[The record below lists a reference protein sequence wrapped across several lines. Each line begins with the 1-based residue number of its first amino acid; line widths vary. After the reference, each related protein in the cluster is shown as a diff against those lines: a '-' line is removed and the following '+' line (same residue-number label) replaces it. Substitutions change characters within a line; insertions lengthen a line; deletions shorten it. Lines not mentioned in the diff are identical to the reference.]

1 MNDNTDR
8 LFSQRRSFLRYL
20 ASSPLLCGAMLESV
34 PGMLFARDNP
44 ALLQAD
50 REMLIKSPEE
60 ALNLFDFERI
70 ASHSIPTSH
79 FGYLTT
85 GVDDDRT
92 KNINHQA
99 YADYYLRPRRLVD
112 VRKIDMGNSLFEKD
126 YASPIFLS
134 PLASQKA
141 FNAEGELATARA
153 AGKMNFPMLLSTVSS
168 TGIEEVNAAYGEP
181 VIYQLYPA
189 TKWDITKKIL
199 RRVEAAGCKVLVLTV
214 DVPISNRET
223 LSRLIRQDDRDC
235 QTCHQGIDED
245 LKRKPMFRGTG
256 MNGLAD
262 LGFMFM
268 NWDFVKRLK
277 DETSMKLVLKGIV
290 TAEDARLCL
299 EHGVDGLV
307 VSNHGG
313 RAEESGRA
321 TIDSLTE
328 IMPVIGN
335 RIPVLIDGGVRRGTD
350 VFKALALGAS
360 AVGIGRPYI
369 WGLGAFGQP
378 GVEKVL
384 QLLQKELEIS
394 MKLAGTTS
402 IQQIGQSYV
411 GVK

>member
-1 MNDNTDR
+1 MSDNTKQ
-8 LFSQRRSFLRYL
+8 LFSRRRSFLRYL
-20 ASSPLLCGAMLESV
+20 ASSPVLCSAMLESV
-34 PGMLFARDNP
+34 PAQLFAGDNR

-50 REMLIKSPEE
+50 INSLIKSPED

-85 GVDDDRT
+85 GVDDDLT
-92 KNINHQA
+92 KNINHEA
-99 YADYYLRPRRLVD
+99 YGEYYLRPRRLVD
-112 VRKIDMGNSLFEKD
+112 VRKIDMKIKLFGKD

-153 AGKMNFPMLLSTVSS
+153 AGKMKFPMLLSTVSS
-168 TGIEEVNAAYGEP
+168 TGIEEVNTAYGEP
-181 VIYQLYPA
+181 VVYQLYP
-189 TKWDITKKIL
+189 TPKWHITKKIL
-199 RRVEAAGCKVLVLTV
+199 RRVEAAGCEVLVLTV

-223 LSRLIRQDDRDC
+223 LARLIRQDSRDC
-235 QTCHQGIDED
+235 LTCHQGIDED
-245 LKRKPMFRGTG
+245 LKRKPMLRDTG
-256 MNGLAD
+256 LSGMADMN
-262 LGFMFM
+262 FMFID
-268 NWDFVKRLK
+268 WDYVKRLK
-277 DETSMKLVLKGIV
+277 DETGMKLVLKGIV

-299 EHGVDGLV
+299 EHGVDGLL

-321 TIDSLTE
+321 TINSLTE
-328 IMPVIGN
+328 IMPVIGD

-369 WGLGAFGQP
+369 WGLGSFGQP

-384 QLLQKELEIS
+384 QLLQNELEIS

-402 IQQIGQSYV
+402 IGRIGQSSV